1 MYFQIKRKFNSQP
14 NTKTFFFILFYRCK
28 VNKFPE
34 QFQIFSQ
41 KNFQK
46 IKSNK
51 IQIIF
56 QNILQKHFQII
67 SQKIFPNKL

>member
-1 MYFQIKRKFNSQP
+1 MYFQIKRKFNLHL
-14 NTKTFFFILFYRCK
+14 NTKIFFILFYRCK

-46 IKSNK
+46 IKPNK

-56 QNILQKHFQII
+56 QSILQKYFQII
-67 SQKIFPNKL
+67 SQKTFSNNL